1 MEQKIINRLPSKTWN
16 WLKVNEAVLD
26 WDNDRTTDLGAGF
39 FAAGGEENEPIR
51 VEIEGKGEY
60 SYKAVNVTAKAG
72 SRVTVYEIFRAEA
85 NLAVETRLTVR
96 ENATVRLVQV
106 QATQP
111 GSVLYNSVTGECAD
125 GGRIELTQVLVGRG
139 DVYCDS
145 GVELNGRQ
153 SGLKAEIGYLGRD
166 GQKLDMNLV
175 VNHWGKNTRSEI
187 EANGALKD
195 EAKKV
200 FRGTIDFKRGSS
212 DSVGNEKETVLMLGE
227 NVVNKTVPL
236 ILCAEENVEGN
247 HGATIGEMDDETLFY
262 FESRGIDRE
271 TAENM
276 LARAAVER
284 LAREIGDERME
295 RAILSEL
302 DGETEDDE

>member
-72 SRVTVYEIFRAEA
+72 SRVTVYEIFRAGA

-166 GQKLDMNLV
+166 SQKLDMNLV
-175 VNHWGKNTRSEI
+175 VNHWGKNTESEI
-187 EANGALKD
+187 DATGALKD
-195 EAKKV
+195 EAKKI

-236 ILCAEENVEGN
+236 ILCAEENVVGN

-284 LAREIGDERME
+284 LAREIGDERMK

>member
-1 MEQKIINRLPSKTWN
+1 MEQKIVNRLPSKTWN

-96 ENATVRLVQV
+96 ENATVRLIQV

-111 GSVLYNSVTGECAD
+111 GSVLYNSVKGECAD

-153 SGLKAEIGYLGRD
+153 SGLKAAIGYLGRES
-166 GQKLDMNLV
+166 QKLDMNLV
-175 VNHWGKNTRSEI
+175 VNHWGKNTESEI
-187 EANGALKD
+187 DASGALRD
-195 EAKKV
+195 EAKKI

-212 DSVGNEKETVLMLGE
+212 DSVGNEKETVRMLGDDVT
-227 NVVNKTVPL
+227 NRTVPL
-236 ILCAEENVEGN
+236 ILCAEENVVGN
-247 HGATIGEMDDETLFY
+247 HGASIGQLDDETLFY
-262 FESRGIDRE
+262 FERRGIGRDV
-271 TAENM
+271 AEKL
-276 LARAAVER
+276 LARASIER
-284 LAREIGDERME
+284 VARLIGDEEAEGAVMNLLDE
-295 RAILSEL
+295 EL
-302 DGETEDDE
+302 GR

>member
-1 MEQKIINRLPSKTWN
+1 MEQKIVNRLPSKTWN

-39 FAAGGEENEPIR
+39 FAASGEENEPIR

-96 ENATVRLVQV
+96 ENATVRLIQV

-153 SGLKAEIGYLGRD
+153 SGLKAAIGYLGRES
-166 GQKLDMNLV
+166 QKLDMNLV
-175 VNHWGKNTRSEI
+175 VNHWGKNTESEI
-187 EANGALKD
+187 DASGALRD
-195 EAKKV
+195 EAKKI

-236 ILCAEENVEGN
+236 ILCAEENVVGN

-262 FESRGIDRE
+262 FESRGVDRE

-276 LARAAVER
+276 LARAAIER
-284 LAREIGDERME
+284 LAREIGDERTKQV
-295 RAILSEL
+295 ILSEL

>member
-72 SRVTVYEIFRAEA
+72 SRVTVYEIFRAGA

-166 GQKLDMNLV
+166 DQKLDMNLV

-262 FESRGIDRE
+262 FESRGVDRE

-276 LARAAVER
+276 LARAAIER

>member
-72 SRVTVYEIFRAEA
+72 SRVTVYEIFRAGA
-85 NLAVETRLTVR
+85 KLAVETRLTVR

-166 GQKLDMNLV
+166 SQKLDMNLV
-175 VNHWGKNTRSEI
+175 VNHWGKNTESEI
-187 EANGALKD
+187 DATGALKD
-195 EAKKV
+195 EAKKI

-236 ILCAEENVEGN
+236 ILCAEENVVGN

-271 TAENM
+271 TAEDM

-284 LAREIGDERME
+284 LAREIGDERMK

>member
-72 SRVTVYEIFRAEA
+72 SRVTVYEIFRAGA

-166 GQKLDMNLV
+166 SQKLDMNLV
-175 VNHWGKNTRSEI
+175 VNHWGKNTESEI
-187 EANGALKD
+187 DATGALKD
-195 EAKKV
+195 EAKKI

-236 ILCAEENVEGN
+236 ILCAEENVVGN

-271 TAENM
+271 TAEDM

-284 LAREIGDERME
+284 LAREIGDERMK

>member
-16 WLKVNEAVLD
+16 WLKVNEAALD
-26 WDNDRTTDLGAGF
+26 WDNDRMTDLGASF
-39 FAAGGEENEPIR
+39 FAASGEENEPVR
-51 VEIEGKGEY
+51 VDIEGKGEY

-72 SRVTVYEIFRAEA
+72 SCVTVYEIFRAGA

-96 ENATVRLVQV
+96 ENAVVHLVQV

-139 DVYCDS
+139 DAYCDS

-153 SGLKAEIGYLGRD
+153 SALKAEIGYLARGS
-166 GQKLDMNLV
+166 QKLDMNLV
-175 VNHWGKNTRSEI
+175 VNHWGKNTQSEI
-187 EANGALKD
+187 EANGALRDGAQKI
-195 EAKKV
+195 

-236 ILCAEENVEGN
+236 ILCAEENVVGN
-247 HGATIGEMDDETLFY
+247 HGATIGEMDEETLFY

-271 TAENM
+271 AAENM
-276 LARAAVER
+276 LARAAIER
-284 LAREIGDERME
+284 LAREIGDERTE
-295 RAILSEL
+295 RAIFSEL

>member
-16 WLKVNEAVLD
+16 WLKVNEAALD
-26 WDNDRTTDLGAGF
+26 WDNDRTTDLGASF
-39 FAAGGEENEPIR
+39 FAASGEENEPVR
-51 VEIEGKGEY
+51 VDIEGKGEY

-72 SRVTVYEIFRAEA
+72 SRMTVYEIFHAGA
-85 NLAVETRLTVR
+85 NLAVETSLTVR
-96 ENATVRLVQV
+96 ENAVVHLVQV

-125 GGRIELTQVLVGRG
+125 GGRIELTQVLVGCG
-139 DVYCDS
+139 DAYCDS

-153 SGLKAEIGYLGRD
+153 SALKAEIGYLARGS
-166 GQKLDMNLV
+166 QKLDMNLA
-175 VNHWGKNTRSEI
+175 VNHWGKNTQSEI
-187 EANGALKD
+187 EANGALRDGAQKI
-195 EAKKV
+195 

-236 ILCAEENVEGN
+236 ILCAEENVVGN
-247 HGATIGEMDDETLFY
+247 HGATIGEMDEETLFY

-271 TAENM
+271 AAENM
-276 LARAAVER
+276 LARAAIER
-284 LAREIGDERME
+284 LVREIGDERTE
-295 RAILSEL
+295 RAIFSEL

>member
-72 SRVTVYEIFRAEA
+72 SRVTVYEIFRAGA

-166 GQKLDMNLV
+166 SQKLDMNLV
-175 VNHWGKNTRSEI
+175 VNHWGKNTESEI
-187 EANGALKD
+187 DATGALKD
-195 EAKKV
+195 EAKKI

-212 DSVGNEKETVLMLGE
+212 DSVGN
-227 NVVNKTVPL
+227 
-236 ILCAEENVEGN
+236 
-247 HGATIGEMDDETLFY
+247 
-262 FESRGIDRE
+262 
-271 TAENM
+271 
-276 LARAAVER
+276 
-284 LAREIGDERME
+284 
-295 RAILSEL
+295 
-302 DGETEDDE
+302 